1 MIGRAGAHLG
11 RRHARGAL
19 VPVVACV
26 AALGAC
32 TPPPG
37 TIGAVLAR
45 SPDGSLRV
53 SEAPAGLAAA
63 EAGLAPGDQ
72 ILLIDGVDVR
82 ALDAEA
88 VHAALSG
95 EVDEPVK
102 LTVIRDDEVLRV
114 TLARTPIPARERPA
128 RRPR

>member
-1 MIGRAGAHLG
+1 MSALARRHRRGGARGRLAPVLAGA
-11 RRHARGAL
+11 
-19 VPVVACV
+19 V
-26 AALGAC
+26 ALGAC
-32 TPPPG
+32 GPPPG

-45 SPDGSLRV
+45 APDGSLRID
-53 SEAPAGLAAA
+53 EAPAGLAAA
-63 EAGLAPGDQ
+63 EAGLEPGDQ

-95 EVDEPVK
+95 DVGEPVK

-114 TLARTPIPARERPA
+114 TLARTPVPARERAP
-128 RRPR
+128 RRRR